1 MKSKGHMRALATWV
15 AAVVA
20 LAGASPPAVPVAGCD
35 APVGQRA
42 SCYAQRWTMPPRRV
56 PSGSSTDGPL
66 VGNGDLGVVAGGG
79 TGRVQLYTGKNDFWL
94 TKDAPTGGC
103 AYGVSGTGSLAI
115 TETSSREQSTPTS
128 ALNCSLFNCSCQG
141 FADYYGA
148 VAGEGWGCCPQP
160 EGKDWWST
168 HHCTA
173 RTHGSYCDGP
183 ACKLPH
189 AATCPPHKPVP
200 PPPTTP
206 GVWNATQD
214 LQGARISVDTIT
226 AGGTR
231 IQTSTIVAATENT
244 MLTTLS
250 VSRDATLTFDLAIR
264 SSHAVQAGVTNHGMP
279 WLSGETA
286 FRDRNFASVLP
297 CSASDIISPA
307 IRTVTVGGNNAL
319 NAHNGTSVG
328 CFVLQTGGAD
338 VVHEPE
344 ASICMALGDAARWKP
359 VPTAASGAAAVQLQ
373 SVQNTSACLHYGNG
387 TPTDFGARKVFVGPC
402 SGAHA
407 ASRNIIDGNGGS
419 SGVGGSRWIVDA
431 AGSTVAASNENLF
444 EQPGQRQCLSAA
456 PPNYNNS
463 IVQSLTIVVAATG
476 QAVPLFA
483 IQLSNS
489 AGSASVQW
497 QANLSAGTDY
507 MLTLSSLSRRDVGDT
522 DPTDASHKLAF
533 AAARNSTALHHAH
546 TEAWKAY
553 WLNCA
558 SVSLGKR
565 SLLEGFWFGSQ
576 YLFGSATALG
586 KVPPGLWGP
595 WVTATESAWNGD
607 YTLDYNFQANYW
619 GAASSNMPEMITP
632 FVDTML
638 RLLPLGRERAAA
650 PDWSVG
656 QGFFGATGQHVQG
669 MQCGHSKTN
678 WAGPLGQCP
687 ASADL
692 GGYSGLN
699 FPGHMGPWSG
709 QEFPTDMGIRS
720 VAAFAWTPLMQMYD
734 TTQDRVLLQDKV
746 YPYLR
751 GIVDFYLN
759 PNPAGKSYLVTGS
772 DGKLH
777 VPYSCGDEICHDE
790 LGAGYGVDPM
800 EDMGF
805 VRMALAK
812 AVAYSAVLGVDASL
826 RPKWSAALAAM
837 APFRTT
843 EVNGLTV
850 FAQSASFAT
859 DWNKTNETSGWP
871 GTGIVYTGYPIIY
884 DSGIHPADV
893 ITRSSEPQL
902 LQVARNTVW
911 TDGELVEWNPVN
923 GFVLS
928 WIPAARIVERAN
940 ASKLLDGF
948 EAAINSSVYLNWYH
962 PHGGG
967 GFEDV
972 GSVEAVNCML
982 LLSIEGFLRFFPAW
996 PLGEQASFRGLR
1008 ASGAFIVSG
1017 SIDASGTVGGVSLV
1031 SEAGGKCTFLNP
1043 WATVPSVWCGGAAVH
1058 VDALAGGKFSFATM
1072 VGQSCAI
1079 EASA

>member
-1 MKSKGHMRALATWV
+1 MGSILAVAALA
-15 AAVVA
+15 A
-20 LAGASPPAVPVAGCD
+20 ASPPTVPTSPPTGTVPAGGCD
-35 APVGQRA
+35 APAGQRA
-42 SCYAQRWTMPPRRV
+42 ACYTQRWDMPPLRV
-56 PSGSSTDGPL
+56 PSGESTDGPL
-66 VGNGDLGVVAGGG
+66 AGNGDVGVVAGGG
-79 TGRVQLYTGKNDFWL
+79 AGLIQLFTGKNDFWL

-115 TETSSREQSTPTS
+115 TETSDSERARSTPTN
-128 ALNCSLFNCSCQG
+128 ALNCSLFDCTCQG
-141 FADYYGA
+141 FADFYGA

-160 EGKDWWST
+160 AGKDWWSA
-168 HHCTA
+168 HACTA
-173 RTHGSYCDGP
+173 RATGPYCEGP

-189 AATCPPHKPVP
+189 AAACSPHNRPVP
-200 PPPTTP
+200 PATR

-214 LQGARISVDTIT
+214 LQRARITADTIT
-226 AGGTR
+226 AGGTQIR
-231 IQTSTIVAATENT
+231 TATIVAATENT
-244 MLTTLS
+244 MLTALS
-250 VSRDATLTFDLAIR
+250 VSNDATLTFDLAIR
-264 SSHAVQAGVTNHGMP
+264 SPHAVQAGVANGMP
-279 WLSGETA
+279 WLSGETV
-286 FRDRNFASVLP
+286 FRDRNFASILP

-307 IRTVTVGGNNAL
+307 VRTVTLGDNNAM
-319 NAHNGTSVG
+319 NAHNDTSVG
-328 CFVLQTGGAD
+328 CFLLQAGGVD

-344 ASICMALGDAARWKP
+344 ASVCAARGDAARWKP
-359 VPTAASGAAAVQLQ
+359 IPAAGGTTAAVQLQ
-373 SVQNTSACLHYGNG
+373 SVQNASACLQHGNG
-387 TPTDFGARKVFVGPC
+387 TPTDFGARKVFAGPC
-402 SGAHA
+402 SGARTA
-407 ASRNIIDGNGGS
+407 GGS
-419 SGVGGSRWIVDA
+419 SSWVIDTTGR
-431 AGSTVAASNENLF
+431 TVAASSDNLF

-463 IVQSLTIVVAATG
+463 LVQSLAIVVAATG
-476 QAVPLFA
+476 EAVPLDGVQF
-483 IQLSNS
+483 SRGT
-489 AGSASVQW
+489 GSASVTW
-497 QANLSAGTDY
+497 QANLSAGVDY
-507 MLTLSSLSRRDVGDT
+507 TLTLSSLSRRDVGGT
-522 DPTDASHKLAF
+522 DPTDASRLLAF
-533 AAARNSTALHHAH
+533 AAARNSSALHQAH
-546 TEAWKAY
+546 TDAWVAY
-553 WLNCA
+553 WHNCA

-595 WVTATESAWNGD
+595 WVTATSSGWNGD
-607 YTLDYNFQANYW
+607 FTLDYNFQANYW

-632 FVDTML
+632 YADTMM

-669 MQCGHSKTN
+669 MQCGHSETG

-687 ASADL
+687 ASARL
-692 GGYSGLN
+692 GGYAGLN
-699 FPGHMGPWSG
+699 FPGHMGPWAG

-734 TTQDRVLLQDKV
+734 TTQDRALLQGKV

-759 PNPAGKSYLVTGS
+759 PDPTGKSYLVTGS

-790 LGAGYGVDPM
+790 LGAGFGVDPM

-826 RPKWSAALAAM
+826 RLRWAVALAAM

-843 EVNGLTV
+843 EVNGVTV

-859 DWNKTNETSGWP
+859 DWNKTNETAGWP
-871 GTGIVYTGYPIIY
+871 GTSAVYTGYPIIY

-893 ITRSSEPQL
+893 ITRSSDPQL

-911 TDGELVEWNPVN
+911 TDGELVKWNPTN

-928 WIPAARIVERAN
+928 WIPAARICERSN

-948 EAAINSSVYLNWYH
+948 EAAVSSSVYLNYYH

-967 GFEDV
+967 GYEDV

-996 PLGEQASFRGLR
+996 PLGELASFRGLR
-1008 ASGAFIVSG
+1008 ASGAFVVSG
-1017 SIDASGTVGGVSLV
+1017 SIDASGTVGDVTLV
-1031 SEAGGKCTFLNP
+1031 AEAGGKCTFLNP
-1043 WATVPSVWCGGAAVH
+1043 WANAPSVQCGGLAARVE
-1058 VDALAGGKFSFATM
+1058 ALAGDKFSFDTT
-1072 VGQSCAI
+1072 VGQSCTIGA
-1079 EASA
+1079 AL